1 MRWACHGSGSSTVVR
16 TADVARQAVAPPPR
30 PAPDAGPVPRS
41 PRPSSGAPG
50 GHLPGPPGRAP
61 DQPDPSPTRPV
72 ARAAKAAAAP
82 VERVAKAAAAPVE
95 RVAGIVSL
103 VTAPVER
110 VAGVRRCGPVDDRG
124 NLARRCATLPHR
136 GSEHG
141 AGSLEGARF
150 LAPVVGLIGPI
161 LRPLGPA
168 LAPVGS
174 ALAPITGPVGGL
186 AGPVVP
192 GGLLPLP
199 ALVGSGAGSRAGPAA
214 GTPAVPFTGFE
225 ATGSAAGVAS
235 ASRSVWPPTAPARP
249 PPGPSGPGRP

>member
-1 MRWACHGSGSSTVVR
+1 
-16 TADVARQAVAPPPR
+16 VARQAVAPPPR

-41 PRPSSGAPG
+41 PRPSSGRPAVTSPVRRVAP
-50 GHLPGPPGRAP
+50 PTS
-61 DQPDPSPTRPV
+61 QIPSPTRPV

-82 VERVAKAAAAPVE
+82 VERVAKAAAAPVERVAKAAAPVE

-150 LAPVVGLIGPI
+150 LAPVVG
-161 LRPLGPA
+161 
-168 LAPVGS
+168 
-174 ALAPITGPVGGL
+174 
-186 AGPVVP
+186 
-192 GGLLPLP
+192 
-199 ALVGSGAGSRAGPAA
+199 
-214 GTPAVPFTGFE
+214 
-225 ATGSAAGVAS
+225 
-235 ASRSVWPPTAPARP
+235 
-249 PPGPSGPGRP
+249 